1 MSMSSEPLFRIKP
14 KSSELKN
21 YTFFQ
26 NLNVCSLKKVSIHFI
41 KKIDFYS
48 FDDSGYSLFTKCLVK
63 TMSLSFWNSIDIIW
77 ADGLKEKGIFI
88 VYFHALKVLIYISY
102 KLPK

>member
-26 NLNVCSLKKVSIHFI
+26 NLNFCSLKKGSLHFI
-41 KKIDFYS
+41 KKNSRLYS

-63 TMSLSFWNSIDIIW
+63 TMSL
-77 ADGLKEKGIFI
+77 
-88 VYFHALKVLIYISY
+88 
-102 KLPK
+102 